1 MMKTVTQRKTAARDV
16 ARLNFRL
23 PAKIKKRVEDAAVLS
38 GVTVSDFA
46 VAALVS
52 SADAVLR
59 QREERKMSDRDRDLF
74 LALVEAPPKPNK
86 ALKKAAQK
94 YKKRSD

>member
-1 MMKTVTQRKTAARDV
+1 MKTITQRKTAERSI

-59 QREERKMSDRDRDLF
+59 QQEERKLSDRDRDLF
-74 LALVEAPPKPNK
+74 LNLLETPPKPNK

-94 YKKRSD
+94 YKKVSG